1 MLKREFLWGGWTMEH
16 EKERSKKATVLSI
29 QRRPNARA
37 GAAIPKD
44 YLEILPRHL
53 LAEVCQELNVG
64 LGLGQPFK
72 HALSSIV

>member
-1 MLKREFLWGGWTMEH
+1 MKKRWFLRGGWATEH
-16 EKERSKKATVLSI
+16 EKDWSPKAPVLPI
-29 QRRPNARA
+29 LRRRNFRY
-37 GAAIPKD
+37 GTAIPEG

-64 LGLGQPFK
+64 LGLGQPLK